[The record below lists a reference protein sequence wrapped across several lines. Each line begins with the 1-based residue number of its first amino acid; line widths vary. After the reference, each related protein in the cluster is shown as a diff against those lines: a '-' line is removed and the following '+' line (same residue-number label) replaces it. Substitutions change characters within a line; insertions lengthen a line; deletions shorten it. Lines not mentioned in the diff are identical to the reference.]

1 MIITGT
7 LMAIGAGVALPGHML
22 MFGRVINQFV
32 YYSIAAGNL
41 TGLAAAAVNLT
52 GSCDT
57 ATLRTIRANGS
68 MGAGMMRNASVVQ
81 GCFGDTSQQQS
92 SSVFDEALVYVCDPG
107 GTLQYEIGLFSLYYV
122 ALATGVLI
130 ASFLATVLWNVSA
143 YRQTRRMRVAFYC
156 AILRQEVGWFDVNE
170 AAELSTRL
178 AE

>member
-1 MIITGT
+1 MYSIQWHVVIAWIHTSLVAIDFESKSGVLNYVFPPPLQFRFAKIWDILMIITGT

-92 SSVFDEALVYVCDPG
+92 SSVFDIHSA
-107 GTLQYEIGLFSLYYV
+107 I
-122 ALATGVLI
+122 
-130 ASFLATVLWNVSA
+130 TVP
-143 YRQTRRMRVAFYC
+143 
-156 AILRQEVGWFDVNE
+156 
-170 AAELSTRL
+170 
-178 AE
+178 